1 MTPTCLLPF
10 PPAHYLSGCLSI
22 TSGDHLVF
30 SGFPIVCLEIHFAL
44 CWALDY
50 RPLQYGNT
58 TFKSRKLTCTMLHFK
73 HSFFLLS
80 LFPFQN
86 LFHDYWT
93 FDLQGGKKILK
104 YFFFPVFNLFNY
116 FFLLSS
122 KASIDFFSSCYF
134 MFSCFLNSSPT
145 PVYIFVGEGILF

>member
-1 MTPTCLLPF
+1 
-10 PPAHYLSGCLSI
+10 
-22 TSGDHLVF
+22 
-30 SGFPIVCLEIHFAL
+30 
-44 CWALDY
+44 
-50 RPLQYGNT
+50 
-58 TFKSRKLTCTMLHFK
+58 MLHFK